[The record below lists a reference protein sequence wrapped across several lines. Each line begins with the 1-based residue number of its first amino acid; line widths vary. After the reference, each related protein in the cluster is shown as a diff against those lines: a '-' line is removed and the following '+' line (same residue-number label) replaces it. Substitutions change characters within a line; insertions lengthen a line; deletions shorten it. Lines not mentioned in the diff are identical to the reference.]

1 MLGVSIGTGTTT
13 ITTATAV
20 GMMRQTN
27 SDPIIGV
34 LVGSASAIAICALIL
49 NYFLSQLEK

>member
-1 MLGVSIGTGTTT
+1 MSIGTGTTT